1 MLQANTQGLCLM
13 KSLLFNT
20 NHLIYFFC
28 PLLLCLISFPSV
40 DLHYCLLSCA
50 IDFGEYGYY
59 NIKTFKS
66 LSIHYTVGSRLK
78 KGVVTNLISNLHS
91 L

>member
-1 MLQANTQGLCLM
+1 MPDPKLNVAGKHPQGPSLM

-40 DLHYCLLSCA
+40 SLHYCLLSHA

-59 NIKTFKS
+59 YIKIFES
-66 LSIHYTVGSRLK
+66 LSSHCAGRSSEIE
-78 KGVVTNLISNLHS
+78 
-91 L
+91 